1 MRAIHWMRV
10 FGMVGVLLI
19 GAPSVRAEDAGGYVQ
34 RLGEITV
41 ALLDREDLAEPV
53 RRAELRR
60 MLVDNIDIA
69 AVSRVVLGRHWR
81 LATDEQK
88 ARYGTLYPDFIVT
101 TYSGLFG
108 QYSGEILTVTGSRSI
123 ADGDTLVEG
132 DIERSSG
139 PPAKVAFRVRPA
151 DGGFKVIDVVVE
163 GISLLVTQRSDFAA
177 VINREGM
184 DGFLDRLEV
193 LTKKANTDS

>member
-1 MRAIHWMRV
+1 MRAICWARV
-10 FGMVGVLLI
+10 IAVAGVLLI
-19 GAPSVRAEDAGGYVQ
+19 GAPSVRAEDASGYVQ

-41 ALLDREDLAEPV
+41 ALLGREDLAETA
-53 RRAELRR
+53 RHEELRR

-69 AVSRVVLGRHWR
+69 AVSRVVLGRFWR

-88 ARYGTLYPDFIVT
+88 ARYSALYPDFIVT
-101 TYSGLFG
+101 TYGGLFG
-108 QYSGEILTVTGSRSI
+108 QYSGKAMTVTGSRSI
-123 ADGDTLVEG
+123 ADGDALVEG

-139 PPAKVAFRVRPA
+139 PPAKVAFRVRPS

-184 DGFLDRLEV
+184 DGFLDRLEI
-193 LTKKANTDS
+193 LTKQANSDS